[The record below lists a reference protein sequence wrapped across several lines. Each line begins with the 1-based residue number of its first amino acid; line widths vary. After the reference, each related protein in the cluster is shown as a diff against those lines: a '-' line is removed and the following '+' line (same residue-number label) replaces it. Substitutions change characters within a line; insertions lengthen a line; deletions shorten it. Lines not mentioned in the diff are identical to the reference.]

1 MTDFPTGRCG
11 IVAHDAGAANQI
23 LHWIT
28 AGDFSGIDITLSLH
42 GPAQTIAERL
52 GLLSLFDSIDDVET
66 LIQKADWVI
75 CGTGW
80 ATQIEKS
87 AMCLA
92 RQYAVP
98 VFAVLDHWVNYRP
111 RLNYQAD
118 DTADVDELWVVD
130 EEARSL
136 AATEF
141 PGTCIRAMPGRYL
154 ESQIADIGLPST
166 PEQVLFLMEPV
177 REQWGDMHTGQSASL
192 KPGEFS
198 AFEFFLTALK
208 KTDANVGDIVI
219 RPHPSDPPGKYDALT
234 ECVDFRVSV
243 KTEESL
249 SHAISEATY
258 VVGLNSYAMVVAL
271 AAGRK
276 VYCALPPIAP
286 ACVLPH
292 AGIID
297 LRNESFSV

>member
-1 MTDFPTGRCG
+1 MTDFPAGRCG

-28 AGDFSGIDITLSLH
+28 AGDFSDIDITLSLH

-52 GLLSLFDSIDDVET
+52 GLLNLFDSIDDVET

-141 PGTCIRAMPGRYL
+141 PGTRIRTMPGRYL
-154 ESQIADIGLPST
+154 ESQIVDIGSPST
-166 PEQVLFLMEPV
+166 AEKVLFLMEPV
-177 REQWGDMHTGQSASL
+177 REQWGDMQSGSL
-192 KPGEFS
+192 NPGEFS
-198 AFEFFLTALK
+198 AFEFFLSAVK
-208 KTDANVGDIVI
+208 KTGANVGDIVI

-234 ECVDFRVSV
+234 ECVEFRISV
-243 KTEESL
+243 NTEDSL

-292 AGIID
+292 TGIID
-297 LRNESFSV
+297 LRNELFGV

>member
-1 MTDFPTGRCG
+1 MTDFPAGRCG

-28 AGDFSGIDITLSLH
+28 AGDFSDIDIVLSLH
-42 GPAQTIAERL
+42 GPAKKIADRL
-52 GLLSLFDSIDDVET
+52 GLLNQFENIDDTEALAQRV
-66 LIQKADWVI
+66 DWI
-75 CGTGW
+75 ISGTGW
-80 ATQIEKS
+80 ATEIEKNV
-87 AMCLA
+87 MYLA
-92 RQYAVP
+92 RQRAIP

-111 RLNYQAD
+111 RLNYQDD

-136 AATEF
+136 AAVEF

-154 ESQIADIGLPST
+154 ESQIADIGSPST

-177 REQWGDMHTGQSASL
+177 REQWGDIHTGQSDSL

-198 AFEFFLTALK
+198 AFEFFLSALK
-208 KTDANVGDIVI
+208 KTGANVGNIVI

-234 ECVDFRVSV
+234 ECVEFRVSV
-243 KTEESL
+243 NTEDSL

-276 VYCALPPIAP
+276 VYCALPPNAP

-297 LRNESFSV
+297 LRNESFGV

>member
-1 MTDFPTGRCG
+1 MTDFPAGRCG

-28 AGDFSGIDITLSLH
+28 AGDFSDIDITLSLH
-42 GPAQTIAERL
+42 GPAQIIAERL
-52 GLLSLFDSIDDVET
+52 GLLSRFDSIDDVET
-66 LIQKADWVI
+66 LIHKVDWVI

-92 RQYAVP
+92 RQYAIP

-111 RLNYQAD
+111 RLNYQDD

-136 AATEF
+136 AAVEF

-154 ESQIADIGLPST
+154 ESQIADIGSPST

-177 REQWGDMHTGQSASL
+177 REQWGDIHLSL
-192 KPGEFS
+192 
-198 AFEFFLTALK
+198 
-208 KTDANVGDIVI
+208 IHI
-219 RPHPSDPPGKYDALT
+219 
-234 ECVDFRVSV
+234 
-243 KTEESL
+243 
-249 SHAISEATY
+249 
-258 VVGLNSYAMVVAL
+258 
-271 AAGRK
+271 
-276 VYCALPPIAP
+276 
-286 ACVLPH
+286 
-292 AGIID
+292 
-297 LRNESFSV
+297 